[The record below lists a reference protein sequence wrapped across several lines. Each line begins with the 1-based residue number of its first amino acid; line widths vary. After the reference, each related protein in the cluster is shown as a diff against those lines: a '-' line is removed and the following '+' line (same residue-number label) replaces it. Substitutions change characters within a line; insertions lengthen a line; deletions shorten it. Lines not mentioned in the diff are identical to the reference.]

1 MTAPVDEREFLP
13 IGDNRPRPLVATAIA
28 CSPGTVTSREPPLA
42 EPSADPDASGS
53 GVGRRVVLG
62 MVGLAAVGVAF
73 GSSLQRGLDA
83 VLAPIRGVD
92 PTGLTSLVPGSG
104 GWRYYSVTARQ
115 PNISV
120 DDYQLRV
127 FGLVDQQLSLT
138 YADLADL
145 PQTQWTRDFQCVT
158 GWRVTDVRW
167 QGVHLRDLLA
177 VAGVQAGAAALTIRS
192 HDGAYA
198 ESLTLAQATDE
209 EAMVATH
216 LDGATVTQPHGGPAR
231 LVVVPQYGYKS
242 VKWISEIE
250 VVNAVDPGYWEDR
263 GYDVDAY
270 VGDSNGRSDD
280 PI

>member
-1 MTAPVDEREFLP
+1 LP
-13 IGDNRPRPLVATAIA
+13 
-28 CSPGTVTSREPPLA
+28 
-42 EPSADPDASGS
+42 
-53 GVGRRVVLG
+53 VGRRVVLG

-83 VLAPIRGVD
+83 VLAPIRGAD

-104 GWRYYSVTARQ
+104 GWRYYSVTADQ
-115 PNISV
+115 PQLTV
-120 DDYQLRV
+120 DEFQLRV
-127 FGLVDQQLSLT
+127 HGLVEQETTFT
-138 YADLADL
+138 YADLTDL

-158 GWRVTDVRW
+158 GWRVEDVRW

-177 VAGVQAGAAALTIRS
+177 HVGVQPGAAALTVRS
-192 HDGAYA
+192 HDGVYS
-198 ESLTLAQATDE
+198 ESLTLSQATDE

-216 LDGATVTQPHGGPAR
+216 LDGSTVTQAHGGPAR

-242 VKWISEIE
+242 LKWISEIE
-250 VVNAVDPGYWEDR
+250 LVTEVVPGYWEER

-270 VGDSNGRSDD
+270 VGESNGRSDE

>member
-1 MTAPVDEREFLP
+1 MTSSESIRSSGAKA
-13 IGDNRPRPLVATAIA
+13 VADG
-28 CSPGTVTSREPPLA
+28 SP
-42 EPSADPDASGS
+42 
-53 GVGRRVVLG
+53 VGRRLVLG

-73 GSSLQRGLDA
+73 GASLQRGLES

-115 PNISV
+115 PHLSV
-120 DDYQLRV
+120 DDYRLSV
-127 FGLVDQQLSLT
+127 HGLVDQEMTFT
-138 YADLADL
+138 YADLTDM
-145 PQTQWTRDFQCVT
+145 PQTQWTSDFQCVT

-167 QGVHLRDLLA
+167 QGVHLRDVLSL
-177 VAGVQAGAAALTIRS
+177 VGVQPGATALTIRS

-198 ESLTLAQATDE
+198 ESLTLTQAVDDD
-209 EAMVATH
+209 AMVATH

-242 VKWISEIE
+242 LKWISEIE
-250 VVNAVDPGYWEDR
+250 VVGQVEPGYWEER

-270 VGDSNGRSDD
+270 VGQSNGRSDD